1 MKALLVNGSP
11 HENGCTFRALK
22 EAEKA
27 LNEEGIETEIFQIGN
42 LRLRVASPADTAKL
56 RENAFSTTK

>member
-22 EAEKA
+22 ESEKS
-27 LNEEGIETEIFQIGN
+27 LNEEGIEKEIFQI
-42 LRLRVASPADTAKL
+42 VKSPIESPADTAKL